1 MTLKQNY
8 QMLTGTLKS
17 GSTNTTIANAKL
29 NGDQISFSAGGVEY
43 SGRVNGNAIEG
54 VAKGGG
60 SWKATRV
67 GK

>member
-1 MTLKQNY
+1 LTLKQNY
-8 QMLTGTLKS
+8 QMVTGTLKS
-17 GSTNTTIANAKL
+17 GSGSAAIANGKL
-29 NGDQISFSAGGVEY
+29 SGDQLSFSAGGVEY

-54 VAKGGG
+54 VAKGGA